1 MNPRGKC
8 FQRWLLPTVLVCAA
22 GAVGCASLKPAS
34 TYARSVS
41 HAWRDTEATPL
52 GKAYASA
59 VSAHAGES
67 GFYVL
72 SDNAEDFRT
81 RLALIEVSTRAI
93 DFQIYLLQGQTG
105 LTLSRA
111 VMQAADRGVRVRVL
125 LDGYHLDSEAALACA
140 LAGHHNVEVR
150 LFNPL
155 PDSRWG
161 PAGRLLEASENFD
174 RFNHRMHN
182 KCMTFDGTVAVV
194 GGRNAADEY
203 FGAADG
209 FAFRDFGLVGVGP
222 VVDKLG
228 EGFDEYWNS
237 DFAYPIEAA
246 RLTPRPGEDLSGI
259 APPDGRKP
267 WPHAPGTLPADSEQ
281 VLGRLVRGQLPLLWG
296 KATVIC
302 DRPDKV
308 LTSPSAGVGAPVAQI
323 LQQTR
328 QARSEAILVSGYF
341 IPAQFGMAAI
351 CEARSHGVHVTVL
364 TNSLASTDL
373 PLVHAY
379 YRHYRKPLLA
389 EHVELHEL
397 RAVLPKPRDA
407 ARPRRYE
414 LHAKLYLFDR
424 RRVVLGSMNLDPRSA
439 YLDTETA
446 IVIDSP
452 ALADDLFQRVE
463 RILRLSRSWLLAL
476 RPECTLFGTV
486 SKIVWLGQEDEGDP
500 ASTDEPEVSPWRR
513 FDTRALGLLPFEG
526 EL

>member
-1 MNPRGKC
+1 MLPALVAPDGARLRG
-8 FQRWLLPTVLVCAA
+8 

-72 SDNAEDFRT
+72 SDNAEDFRM

-246 RLTPRPGEDLSGI
+246 GLTPRPGEDLSGI

-267 WPHAPGTLPADSEQ
+267 WPHAPGTLPPTASRSSGGWCGASCRCCGAR
-281 VLGRLVRGQLPLLWG
+281 LPSSATGRTRSSPARPRVSARRRRRSSNKPARRGARRYWCRAISFRAIWNGGHLRGPL
-296 KATVIC
+296 ARRAC
-302 DRPDKV
+302 DRPDQLAGLDGPAAGPRV
-308 LTSPSAGVGAPVAQI
+308 L
-323 LQQTR
+323 
-328 QARSEAILVSGYF
+328 
-341 IPAQFGMAAI
+341 
-351 CEARSHGVHVTVL
+351 
-364 TNSLASTDL
+364 
-373 PLVHAY
+373 
-379 YRHYRKPLLA
+379 RHYRKPLLA

-414 LHAKLYLFDR
+414 
-424 RRVVLGSMNLDPRSA
+424 
-439 YLDTETA
+439 
-446 IVIDSP
+446 
-452 ALADDLFQRVE
+452 
-463 RILRLSRSWLLAL
+463 
-476 RPECTLFGTV
+476 CTP
-486 SKIVWLGQEDEGDP
+486 S
-500 ASTDEPEVSPWRR
+500 STSLTGGGWCWAR
-513 FDTRALGLLPFEG
+513 
-526 EL
+526 